1 MTASATVPG
10 LDNAPTSHPRLLA
23 WVRQVAELTTPERV
37 VWCDGTDAE
46 WRELTDQLV
55 EAGTLV
61 RLNEQIK
68 PNSFWAR
75 TDPSDVARVE
85 ERTFICSRDAADA
98 GPTNN
103 WLDPDEHYVTGRW
116 QPVEAPGRRVWTDDY
131 SNLLSVLTW

>member
-37 VWCDGTDAE
+37 VGCAGTDAE

-103 WLDPDEHYVTGRW
+103 WLDPDEMKQVM
-116 QPVEAPGRRVWTDDY
+116 TD
-131 SNLLSVLTW
+131 L